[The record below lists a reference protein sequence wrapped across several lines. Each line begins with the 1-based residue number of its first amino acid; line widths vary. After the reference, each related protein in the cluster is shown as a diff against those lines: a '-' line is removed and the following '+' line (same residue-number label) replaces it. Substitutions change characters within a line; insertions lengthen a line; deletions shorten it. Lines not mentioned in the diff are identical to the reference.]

1 MDERTLADLFTR
13 ERRSG
18 RPALVDATA
27 REYDA
32 HWLITSSWK
41 AGNFLRHS
49 GVRRGVRVGI
59 VGDGPLAV
67 LAFFGT
73 ALLEGTSQFD
83 PPIALGD
90 EDDVRAIVGPVD
102 ELDEYELPAGA
113 QRIGYGRK
121 PDDPAVHHFD
131 AGLWSENPSFP
142 PLEIDPDTGLIA
154 GSTGSYSHG
163 EILESAREVIAEY
176 DIESGT
182 SVGVDAPLSDPRTV
196 VAGLVAPLV
205 SEGVIVLGS
214 NADLVVTDGASGEA
228 AVEAIQLETVSLPQ
242 SRE

>member
-1 MDERTLADLFTR
+1 MNERTLADLFTR
-13 ERRSG
+13 ERRSD

-73 ALLEGTSQFD
+73 TLLEGTSQFA
-83 PPIALGD
+83 PPITLAG

-102 ELDEYELPAGA
+102 ELDEYDLPAGA

-121 PDDPAVHHFD
+121 PADPAVHHFD

-142 PLEIDPDTGLIA
+142 PLEIDPDTNVIA
-154 GSTGSYSHG
+154 GPNGSYSHG
-163 EILESAREVIAEY
+163 EVLETAREVISEY
-176 DIESGT
+176 GIESGT

-196 VAGLVAPLV
+196 VAGLIAPLV

-214 NADLVVTDGASGEA
+214 DADLVVADGASEEA
-228 AVEAIQLETVSLPQ
+228 ATEPIHLETVPLPLSQ
-242 SRE
+242 E

>member
-1 MDERTLADLFTR
+1 MDERTVADLFTR
-13 ERRSG
+13 ERRSD
-18 RPALVDATA
+18 RPALVDATT

-59 VGDGPLAV
+59 VGDGPFAV

-83 PPIALGD
+83 PPEDLTD

-102 ELDEYELPAGA
+102 ELGEYDLPAGA

-121 PDDPAVHHFD
+121 PEDPAVHHFD

-142 PLEIDPDTGLIA
+142 PLETDPDTGLIA
-154 GSTGSYSHG
+154 RPAGSYSHAQV
-163 EILESAREVIAEY
+163 LEAAREVITEY
-176 DIESGT
+176 GIESET
-182 SVGVDAPLSDPRTV
+182 RVGVDAPFSDPRTI

-205 SEGVIVLGS
+205 SGGVIVLGTD
-214 NADLVVTDGASGEA
+214 ADLVVTDGACGTAGIEPIS
-228 AVEAIQLETVSLPQ
+228 LETVSLPQ
-242 SRE
+242 DRK